1 MSSNPTLLDLIGQAF
16 STELPDLDS
25 MDEYLDFIL
34 PKIRHLGEDLYEEAH
49 YVSRPW
55 LEFQDKDSFKDVV
68 LHFFNPEGEYLVSVN
83 GDVESGRWRY
93 LESSNKF
100 LIEHKDAHLFDLA
113 YMDRNF
119 FILRKH
125 GEPERFG
132 KAKYFVLAHE
142 GIAKRLEWKDVMAL
156 LYDSYRSNNRFYF
169 ILTLIVLFLIATIMV
184 WSVG

>member
-25 MDEYLDFIL
+25 MDAYLDFIL
-34 PKIRHLGEDLYEEAH
+34 PKIRHLGEDLYEESH
-49 YVSRPW
+49 YVSKPW
-55 LEFQDKDSFKDVV
+55 LEFQDNDHFKEVV

-100 LIEHKDAHLFDLA
+100 LIEHKDTHLFDLA

-125 GEPERFG
+125 GEQERFG

-142 GIAKRLEWKDVMAL
+142 GIAKHLEWKDVMAL

-169 ILTLIVLFLIATIMV
+169 TLTLIVLFVIATIMV
-184 WSVG
+184 LSVD